1 MVNVYCFIIDRTI
14 KMFFII
20 LYIFF
25 LRMCFKIVFVRFA
38 IKFNGKLEKIVFGL
52 N

>member
-25 LRMCFKIVFVRFA
+25 YVCVL
-38 IKFNGKLEKIVFGL
+38 KLFLLGL
-52 N
+52 QLNLMENLKRLYLV